1 MILLDKER
9 ETKMVNENNIASLI
23 AKAQTAGLV
32 ALENAITKPMVVHG
46 GSRPYLVE
54 GGVCGFAWV
63 DIFGVRSNSKLGKT
77 LATLGFRKSDYHK
90 SFQFWVFDGGQ
101 SMERK
106 EAYAYAMADVLRAA
120 GLRAYAGSRM
130 D

>member
-1 MILLDKER
+1 
-9 ETKMVNENNIASLI
+9 MVNENNIASI
-23 AKAQTAGLV
+23 VAEAQKAGLV

-46 GSRPYLVE
+46 GARPYLVE

-63 DIFGVRSNSKLGKT
+63 NVYGIRSNSKLGKV
-77 LATLGFRKSDYHK
+77 LDRLGFRKSSYEKAH
-90 SFQFWVFDGGQ
+90 QFWVFDGGQ

-106 EAYAYAMADVLRAA
+106 EAYAFAMADALRKA
-120 GLRAYAGSRM
+120 GLRAYADSRM

>member
-1 MILLDKER
+1 
-9 ETKMVNENNIASLI
+9 MVNENNIASLI

-63 DIFGVRSNSKLGKT
+63 NVYGIRANSKMGKA
-77 LATLGFRKSDYHK
+77 LAALGFRKNSYEK
-90 SFQFWVFDGGQ
+90 AFQFWVFDGGQ

-106 EAYAYAMADVLRAA
+106 EAYAYAMADVLQKS
-120 GLRAYAGSRM
+120 GLRAYGGSRM

>member
-1 MILLDKER
+1 MI
-9 ETKMVNENNIASLI
+9 NENNIASLV
-23 AKAQTAGLV
+23 AEAQKAGLV

-46 GSRPYLVE
+46 GARPYLVE

-63 DIFGVRSNSKLGKT
+63 NVYGIRSNSKLGKV
-77 LATLGFRKSDYHK
+77 LDRLGFRKSSYEKAH
-90 SFQFWVFDGGQ
+90 QFWVFDGGQ

-106 EAYAYAMADVLRAA
+106 EAYAIAMADVLRKA
-120 GLRAYAGSRM
+120 GLRAYADCRM